1 MNPSGGGEKMN
12 KKVLMLTVTFILIAM
27 ISTSIVGTAQASR
40 TVETFPTTPFE
51 ELPTLTNMEQVVP
64 GTPKYVCDGT
74 VRIAKGSVRKY
85 DYKGPLGTGT
95 FYLESII
102 SITKVSGM
110 IELLPGY
117 YENITGHGKGIY
129 KYTLIIDD
137 GPYGTGT
144 LKGVGK
150 LEFEWNYAEIPPR
163 YEQWD
168 TAMLKP
174 VTGNLNIIKVYLEG
188 YSRFPIGWWWTTTTI
203 VS

>member
-1 MNPSGGGEKMN
+1 MN
-12 KKVLMLTVTFILIAM
+12 KKVLMLTLTLVAVSMIATPTV
-27 ISTSIVGTAQASR
+27 SACRWRKPR
-40 TVETFPTTPFE
+40 TVETFTTTPFA

-64 GTPKYVCDGT
+64 STPKYVCDGT

-85 DYKGPLGTGT
+85 DYNGPLGTGT
-95 FYLESII
+95 FYLKSII

-117 YENITGHGKGIY
+117 YENITGHGKGSY

-150 LEFEWNYAEIPPR
+150 LAFDWNFAESPPR

-188 YSRFPIGWWWTTTTI
+188 YSSFPIGWWWTTTTI